1 MATVKV
7 ISSKASIGRAIN
19 YVTQEKKTNQQL
31 ISGFN
36 LNPLL
41 AAEQMQI
48 TKKLYNKTDGR
59 TYKHFVLSYHKD
71 EDITPEKAHALACEF
86 AAKAGLFQGFEV
98 LIATHTDAPH
108 IHTHFIVNSVNSEPG
123 KKIHMDASDL
133 QDLRDLSDEICLEN
147 GLTITKA
154 GQAFEG
160 GKPRVITAPKKETY
174 RVLQKHLEGVEE
186 SYVYR
191 IFIAVMNSTY
201 RALSKQH
208 FIELLNREDID
219 VTWNQR
225 KYITFTDVRRQMEGE
240 QKCKIRNKKL
250 EQYFNIDFSKEA
262 LQKQFDKNAMAADQE
277 AEALEKVNLSR
288 NDCRAICEY
297 VRFTFTAMAEEGLRE
312 IPCEELANQVI
323 QHTDAPPLMQDKIR
337 TFLQRSNLMQEKQST
352 GEVLPVG
359 SGPGPRRTIMQLFL
373 RNLEEEAETMRVRQ
387 PARQRNRGFELD

>member
-7 ISSKASIGRAIN
+7 ISSKASIRRAIN
-19 YVTQEKKTNQQL
+19 YVTQEKKTREDL
-31 ISGFN
+31 VSGFN

-71 EDITPEKAHALACEF
+71 EGITPEKAHALAREF

-108 IHTHFIVNSVNSEPG
+108 IHTHFIVNSVNAETG
-123 KKIHMDASDL
+123 RKIHMDASDL
-133 QDLRDLSDEICLEN
+133 RELRDLSDDICRDN

-154 GQAFEG
+154 GQSFEG
-160 GKPRVITAPKKETY
+160 GKPRAITAPKKETY
-174 RVLQKHLEGVEE
+174 HMLRGGENGKEN

-191 IFIAVMNSTY
+191 IFLAVVNCASKAVSKENFIGLMAQKGIA
-201 RALSKQH
+201 
-208 FIELLNREDID
+208 

-225 KYITFTDVRRQMEGE
+225 KYITFTDLERQMEGE

-250 EQYFNIDFSKEA
+250 EQYFNIDFSKDA
-262 LQKQFDKNAMAADQE
+262 LQKQFDINAMTADQK

-288 NDCRAICEY
+288 SDCRAVCEY
-297 VRFTFTAMAEEGLRE
+297 VRFTFTAMAEEGLRQ
-312 IPCEELANQVI
+312 IPCEELADQVI
-323 QHTDAPPLMQDKIR
+323 RHTDAPPRMQEKIQA
-337 TFLQRSNLMQEKQST
+337 FLYRSDLMQEKRSND
-352 GEVLPVG
+352 EVLPIG
-359 SGPGPRRTIMQLFL
+359 SSPGPRRNIMQLFL
-373 RNLEEEAETMRVRQ
+373 QDLEEEAETMQVRQ